1 MLKVQIGTLEF
12 EVATHRD
19 TTNEKVMQ
27 TLLRQGEDR
36 RAEVNGAAQTAETKA
51 ALKAILAYIS

>member
-12 EVATHRD
+12 EVETHAR
-19 TTNEKVMQ
+19 TTSVKVTQRVRGEYVDVASGTQ
-27 TLLRQGEDR
+27 TD
-36 RAEVNGAAQTAETKA
+36 ETKA

>member
-19 TTNEKVMQ
+19 TTSVIVTQ
-27 TLLRQGEDR
+27 RVRGES
-36 RAEVNGAAQTAETKA
+36 VVVTGGAQTAETKA